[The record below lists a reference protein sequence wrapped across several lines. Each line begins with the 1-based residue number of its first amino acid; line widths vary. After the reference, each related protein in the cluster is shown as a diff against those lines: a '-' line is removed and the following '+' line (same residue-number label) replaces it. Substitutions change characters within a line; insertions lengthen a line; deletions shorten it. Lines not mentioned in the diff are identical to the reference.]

1 MYGSLLVASELRV
14 HAGLR
19 YDAPADADKMARDL
33 TKRLEGFK
41 REPLAAMWL
50 KEAGFGVR
58 GSDTVFTASMDHM
71 MAVLTLKGLFEQLKT
86 LE

>member
-1 MYGSLLVASELRV
+1 
-14 HAGLR
+14 
-19 YDAPADADKMARDL
+19 MARAL
-33 TKRLEGFK
+33 ASRLEGFK

-58 GSDTVFTASMDHM
+58 GSDAVFTASMDHT
-71 MAVLTLKGLFEQLKT
+71 MAVITIKGLFEQLKA